1 MSNRN
6 NRSRS
11 ITIVK
16 SVSATQRVVSGVER
30 LVTTRGG
37 WTGSM
42 QELDA
47 AITREYR
54 GRVPA
59 DWPAT
64 PRGLRSSVDRVVR
77 KLRRLGINTRFGRQ
91 PGHDRKRFVEFA
103 VRSSK

>member
-1 MSNRN
+1 MSNN

-11 ITIVK
+11 ITVVK
-16 SVSATQRVVSGVER
+16 SISARERIVSGVER
-30 LVTTRGG
+30 LVTTKGG

-59 DWPAT
+59 DWPVS
-64 PRGLRSSVDRVVR
+64 PRGLRSGVDRVVR
-77 KLRRLGINTRFGRQ
+77 KLSRLGIKTRFGRR